1 MGGPGFFVAA
11 DFAPLIGNCMWSI
24 PLRALIGQ
32 IWPAARASSWNGN
45 NRNTIY
51 CARAGSD
58 EHPAQERRLA
68 TLLPGPLACC
78 RWELERRRMIP
89 PSNFALRIIVE
100 EDPRLVRDLNAR
112 YAGAAHDGGLENV
125 ERDAL
130 FDVLGKHF
138 TGRPWPLSGGM
149 DVTRRFMADLQS
161 GMIATR
167 WKVDLLAMA

>member
-1 MGGPGFFVAA
+1 M
-11 DFAPLIGNCMWSI
+11 
-24 PLRALIGQ
+24 
-32 IWPAARASSWNGN
+32 
-45 NRNTIY
+45 
-51 CARAGSD
+51 
-58 EHPAQERRLA
+58 LA

-89 PSNFALRIIVE
+89 PSNFALRIIIE
-100 EDPRLVRDLNAR
+100 EDPRLVRDLNAH
-112 YAGAAHDGGLENV
+112 YAGAAPDGGLETV

-138 TGRPWPLSGGM
+138 TGHPWPRSGGM
-149 DVTRRFMADLQS
+149 DVTRRFMANLQS